1 MSLDRKKKFLVFIAY
16 VFVIVGILYFIL
28 KFCLG
33 YLLPF
38 IIGTV
43 LAFLVQKPAVSISYK
58 LKIKKSTAALCCVIL
73 IYLALVL
80 IIVFAGNRIYIL
92 AANFTHKAPV
102 LIEKLTG
109 AVKGFS
115 GEIKEL
121 TDGTAGEYGEYI
133 SNTVNNFAE
142 NLLVKLSEWISSF
155 FARFAASLPSVVFS
169 VFVTV
174 ITGCYIAKDFEK
186 LKENTYFALGEENT
200 HKIRKIWEI
209 TVNKVF
215 KIIKGYFLL
224 SLIAFVQLMVGFFI
238 MKIGAPIR
246 IAAITA
252 LVDMLPVLGSGT
264 VLIPWAIVSVLTGK
278 VKRAVSLVIIYA
290 VVTVVRNI
298 LEPKIMG
305 KQVGL
310 HPVVILVS
318 MVLGLKIFGFAGL
331 FVLPLIVTVGYHY
344 TVTESPLQHS
354 M

>member
-1 MSLDRKKKFLVFIAY
+1 MNLDRKKKFLVYIAY

-43 LAFLVQKPAVSISYK
+43 LAFLVQKPASFVGDK

-73 IYLALVL
+73 IYLVLV
-80 IIVFAGNRIYIL
+80 IILLFAGSRIYLL
-92 AANFTHKAPV
+92 AASFTHRAPEF
-102 LIEKLTG
+102 IEKLTE
-109 AVKGFS
+109 AVKGVS
-115 GEIKEL
+115 NKIKEL
-121 TDGTAGEYGEYI
+121 TLGTAGDYGEYI
-133 SNTVNNFAE
+133 SNTVYGFAE
-142 NLLVKLSEWISSF
+142 NLLVKVSDGISSF

-186 LKENTYFALGEENT
+186 LKENTYFALGTENT
-200 HKIRKIWEI
+200 LKIRKIWEI

-215 KIIKGYFLL
+215 KIMKGYFILA
-224 SLIAFVQLMVGFFI
+224 LIAFVQLAVGFLVL
-238 MKIGAPIR
+238 KINGAIKV
-246 IAAITA
+246 AALTA
-252 LVDMLPVLGSGT
+252 FVDMLPILGSGT
-264 VLIPWAIVSVLTGK
+264 VLIPWAIISALTGK
-278 VKRAVSLVIIYA
+278 VKTAIGLAVVYA
-290 VVTVVRNI
+290 VITVVRNI
-298 LEPKIMG
+298 MEPKVMG

-310 HPVVILVS
+310 HPVVTLVS

-344 TVTESPLQHS
+344 MISKHE
-354 M
+354 